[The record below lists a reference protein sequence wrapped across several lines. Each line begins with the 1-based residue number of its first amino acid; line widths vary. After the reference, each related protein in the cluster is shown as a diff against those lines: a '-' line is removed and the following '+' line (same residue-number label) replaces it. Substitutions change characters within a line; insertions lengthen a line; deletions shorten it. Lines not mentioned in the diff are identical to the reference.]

1 MTLAHHYALALDAAT
16 LNTSESGYDACIKNF
31 IALLKRK
38 RHYTLLP
45 RVVKELLLIASGSKK
60 KEATLLTVARKNDLE
75 AALKEVSARGIE
87 TDQLSTAIDDTLIG
101 GYVYDSGSVVIDAS
115 HKQSLLQLY
124 RKLIA

>member
-1 MTLAHHYALALDAAT
+1 M
-16 LNTSESGYDACIKNF
+16 
-31 IALLKRK
+31 
-38 RHYTLLP
+38 P

-75 AALKEVSARGIE
+75 VALKEVSARGIE